1 MVTMISKTREL
12 GTATLAGLVVGAVLS
27 MILGMVNAPVYSA
40 IGSFIG
46 GIVAA
51 YLLQGKL
58 GQAVTAGAL
67 SGILGT
73 PFLLGLSD
81 IIAIFGLI
89 PTPSGP
95 TPSLAELQ
103 SVVVILTGMDL
114 VAGAAGGIVL
124 GALYHPPSSGPSTP
138 TPQPAPGAA
147 PVPVRYCVQCGA
159 QLPSGASICPQ
170 CNARQPQ

>member
-1 MVTMISKTREL
+1 MTTMVGKTREL

-27 MILGMVNAPVYSA
+27 MILGVANAPVYSA

-51 YLLQGKL
+51 YFLRGKL
-58 GQAVTAGAL
+58 SQAVIAGAL

-81 IIAIFGLI
+81 ILAIFGLI
-89 PTPSGP
+89 PTPP
-95 TPSLAELQ
+95 DRHRRSLICRCCFDHCGDGSCCRCGRRGCPRSAN
-103 SVVVILTGMDL
+103 
-114 VAGAAGGIVL
+114 
-124 GALYHPPSSGPSTP
+124 HPPGSVPSTP
-138 TPQPAPGAA
+138 TPLPAAGMA
-147 PVPVRYCVQCGA
+147 PVQVRYCVQCGA
-159 QLPSGASICPQ
+159 QLPSGALICPQ

>member
-1 MVTMISKTREL
+1 MTTMVGKAREL
-12 GTATLAGLVVGAVLS
+12 GTATLGGLVVGAVLGT
-27 MILGMVNAPVYSA
+27 ILGVANAPLYSA

-51 YLLQGKL
+51 YLLQGKI
-58 GQAVTAGAL
+58 GQAAIAGAL

-81 IIAIFGLI
+81 ILAIFGLI

-95 TPSLAELQ
+95 TPSLADLQ
-103 SVVVILTGMDL
+103 NVVMIIAGMDL
-114 VAGAAGGIVL
+114 LSGAAGGVIL
-124 GALYHPPSSGPSTP
+124 GTLHHPPGSVPSTP
-138 TPQPAPGAA
+138 PPQPAAGVTPIQA
-147 PVPVRYCVQCGA
+147 RYCVQCGA
-159 QLPSGASICPQ
+159 QLPSGALICSQ